1 MLLLRSTIWI
11 QVNIVKQVYYKLIIQ
26 TKTDVTAT
34 GVNTVDFTEEKKT
47 RPKRS
52 KIKS

>member
-11 QVNIVKQVYYKLIIQ
+11 HVNIVKQVYYKLIIQ

-34 GVNTVDFTEEKKT
+34 GVNTLVDLTEEKTHDQNDQK
-47 RPKRS
+47 
-52 KIKS
+52 